1 MACIGSSRLCA
12 RAEKLCQFG
21 HLSQIR
27 KKLSTTFT
35 KSRAEIERVLT
46 SNVQQCQNRT
56 TTRGG
61 LCRIGIAR
69 SMSSMQTIQP
79 GSLPDYQIDPY
90 RLVEDDLKLVYHQ
103 IRSVLDRYSMQ
114 DDLREIAKYYFSG
127 QGKAIRPM
135 FVILMGRA
143 INYHKDET
151 NTLTNLQR
159 SLAMYVEMIHN
170 ASLLHDDVIDQ
181 AECRRGKPSANVL
194 WNQQQVTLAGN
205 YILTVA
211 TMLLAR
217 HQHDE
222 ITITLV
228 EIISDLV
235 KGELMQLGSKETENE
250 RFAHYLNKTFRK
262 TASMMANSLK
272 ATAQAAEVN
281 DEIKE
286 IAYHYG
292 RNIGIAFQLVDDFL
306 DFVASSAMMG
316 KKTAVDLKLGLA
328 TAPVLF
334 ACEKYP
340 ELNAMIMR
348 RFQEP
353 TDVEKAYEL
362 VHKSHGLDQTKFL
375 AKKHCAEAV
384 RLIQSLA
391 ESPYQKALIV
401 LSDLVINR
409 IK

>member
-1 MACIGSSRLCA
+1 MV
-12 RAEKLCQFG
+12 
-21 HLSQIR
+21 H
-27 KKLSTTFT
+27 
-35 KSRAEIERVLT
+35 
-46 SNVQQCQNRT
+46 SNGKFFQNRT
-56 TTRGG
+56 G

-90 RLVEDDLKLVYHQ
+90 RLVEDDLKLMYHQ
-103 IRSVLDRYSMQ
+103 IRTKTIVSVHVIKR
-114 DDLREIAKYYFSG
+114 
-127 QGKAIRPM
+127 GKRNIFM
-135 FVILMGRA
+135 
-143 INYHKDET
+143 T
-151 NTLTNLQR
+151 TLTSLQQ

-170 ASLLHDDVIDQ
+170 GSLLHDDVIDQ
-181 AECRRGKPSANVL
+181 AEYRRGKPSANVL

-211 TMLLAR
+211 TILLAR
-217 HQHDE
+217 YKHDE
-222 ITITLV
+222 IIITLA
-228 EIISDLV
+228 EIVSDLV

-272 ATAQAAEVN
+272 ATAQAVDVN
-281 DEIKE
+281 DEIIE
-286 IAYHYG
+286 IAYQYG

-334 ACEKYP
+334 ACEQYP

-353 TDVEKAYEL
+353 NDVDKAYEL

-375 AKKHCAEAV
+375 ARKHCAEAA

-401 LSDLVINR
+401 LTDLVINR

>member
-1 MACIGSSRLCA
+1 
-12 RAEKLCQFG
+12 
-21 HLSQIR
+21 
-27 KKLSTTFT
+27 
-35 KSRAEIERVLT
+35 
-46 SNVQQCQNRT
+46 
-56 TTRGG
+56 
-61 LCRIGIAR
+61 
-69 SMSSMQTIQP
+69 MSSMQTIQP

-90 RLVEDDLKLVYHQ
+90 RLVEDDIKLVYHQ
-103 IRSVLDRYSMQ
+103 IRSILDRYSMQ
-114 DDLREIAKYYFSG
+114 DELKKIAKYYFCG
-127 QGKAIRPM
+127 KGKAIRPTCI
-135 FVILMGRA
+135 ILMSRA
-143 INYHKDET
+143 LNYHKDET
-151 NTLTNLQR
+151 TTLTNLQQ

-170 ASLLHDDVIDQ
+170 ASLLHDDMIDL
-181 AECRRGKPSANVL
+181 ADVRRGAPSANVL
-194 WNQQQVTLAGN
+194 WNQQQVAFAGN
-205 YILTVA
+205 YILVVA

-217 HQHDE
+217 HQHNE
-222 ITITLV
+222 ITITLAD
-228 EIISDLV
+228 IISDLV
-235 KGELMQLGSKETENE
+235 QGEMMQLGSKETENE

-262 TASMMANSLK
+262 TASLIANSLK
-272 ATAQAAEVN
+272 ATAIATEMN
-281 DEIKE
+281 EEIVE
-286 IAYHYG
+286 LAYQYG

-353 TDVEKAYEL
+353 NDVEKAYEL
-362 VHKSHGLDQTKFL
+362 VHKSHGLEQTKFL
-375 AKKHCAEAV
+375 ARKHCAEAV